1 LCAIWSKGALGAESV
16 LIIFQHHL
24 FFIQGNPFSQK
35 QQHMFFLGHD
45 PVTGLWSE
53 PAKPLATGFIE
64 TCKIDGF
71 LVENLIF

>member
-1 LCAIWSKGALGAESV
+1 
-16 LIIFQHHL
+16 
-24 FFIQGNPFSQK
+24 
-35 QQHMFFLGHD
+35 MFFLGHD